1 MKTIL
6 EIHAKQSGVI
16 TRTIVKKYYEV
27 IEDARFFV
35 REMNMSKQEAVNVAC
50 SDWSFDNEEERT
62 VLMSWFNNSFKG

>member
-1 MKTIL
+1 MNTIL

-35 REMNMSKQEAVNVAC
+35 REMNMSKQEAANVAA
-50 SDWSFDNEEERT
+50 SDWSFDTEEERS
-62 VLMSWFNNSFKG
+62 VLMNWFKNSFKG